1 MITCNVCGHIND
13 SSRATC
19 EECGSD
25 LSDSPDWGNNF
36 DEEDFD
42 LYDLYYLLL
51 KPVKVGF
58 TFNDDEYSVE
68 ALEENGEV
76 VIKFGNKWYRT
87 VDDFFAKAQID
98 GNLLTTIYEE
108 LHDFTVG

>member
-36 DEEDFD
+36 AEEDFD
-42 LYDLYYLLL
+42 DDLNYDYSEDRGYY
-51 KPVKVGF
+51 
-58 TFNDDEYSVE
+58 DDY
-68 ALEENGEV
+68 
-76 VIKFGNKWYRT
+76 F
-87 VDDFFAKAQID
+87 D
-98 GNLLTTIYEE
+98 
-108 LHDFTVG
+108 

>member
-42 LYDLYYLLL
+42 DDLNYDYSENRGYY
-51 KPVKVGF
+51 
-58 TFNDDEYSVE
+58 DDY
-68 ALEENGEV
+68 
-76 VIKFGNKWYRT
+76 F
-87 VDDFFAKAQID
+87 D
-98 GNLLTTIYEE
+98 
-108 LHDFTVG
+108 

>member
-42 LYDLYYLLL
+42 DDLNYDYSEDRGYY
-51 KPVKVGF
+51 
-58 TFNDDEYSVE
+58 DDDYFE
-68 ALEENGEV
+68 
-76 VIKFGNKWYRT
+76 
-87 VDDFFAKAQID
+87 
-98 GNLLTTIYEE
+98 
-108 LHDFTVG
+108 